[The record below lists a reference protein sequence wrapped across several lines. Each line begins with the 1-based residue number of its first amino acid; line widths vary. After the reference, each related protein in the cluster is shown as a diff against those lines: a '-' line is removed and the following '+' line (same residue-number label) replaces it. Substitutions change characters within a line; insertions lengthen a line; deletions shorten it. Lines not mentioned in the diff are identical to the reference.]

1 MWNPLASHQCLAL
14 RDVRVNVRVG
24 VHAVEHAAPQVVS
37 VDVEMYRQVERFTGT
52 TLADCLDYDRI
63 HRHLTEAWPKR
74 PHIDLL
80 EKMADE
86 LVEFCM
92 EDGRVEAC
100 RVVIRKPDVYP
111 GSPVPEIALFR
122 VRSG

>member
-1 MWNPLASHQCLAL
+1 
-14 RDVRVNVRVG
+14 
-24 VHAVEHAAPQVVS
+24 
-37 VDVEMYRQVERFTGT
+37 MYRQVERFTGT

-80 EKMADE
+80 GKMADE
-86 LVEFCM
+86 LVEFYRM

>member
-1 MWNPLASHQCLAL
+1 
-14 RDVRVNVRVG
+14 
-24 VHAVEHAAPQVVS
+24 
-37 VDVEMYRQVERFTGT
+37 
-52 TLADCLDYDRI
+52 
-63 HRHLTEAWPKR
+63 
-74 PHIDLL
+74 
-80 EKMADE
+80 MADE

-122 VRSG
+122 VRAG